1 MEVQLEFNKKFHVEK
16 SFISAGATGW
26 YGFILFII
34 TDALQSVERVSV
46 ELPLILRI
54 LFIGTCW
61 SEVGESIL
69 TPMELEDGEE
79 GEGEEEEEED
89 GDGADG
95 RDDICAEAGGSV
107 LKNNGLKLKMFQ
119 TRAKIKT
126 ANIELNLDN
135 IQQQVSTSHFNMILG
150 NNFITEIQN

>member
-1 MEVQLEFNKKFHVEK
+1 
-16 SFISAGATGW
+16 
-26 YGFILFII
+26 
-34 TDALQSVERVSV
+34 
-46 ELPLILRI
+46 
-54 LFIGTCW
+54 
-61 SEVGESIL
+61 
-69 TPMELEDGEE
+69 MELEDGEE
-79 GEGEEEEEED
+79 GEGEEEEEGD

-135 IQQQVSTSHFNMILG
+135 I
-150 NNFITEIQN
+150 